1 MTNESNVSALFERQF
16 EVADGNINGLNL
28 PKFNRYTVCN
38 LRGGIGKTSLTFNLS
53 YLADDALIVD
63 TCPQGNLSYFFD
75 NNYVSSTSV
84 TVNDLLMPYFVPGLG
99 FATRASKI
107 ISSTNPWFSGKNN
120 YFVQSDNQ
128 LYVLPT
134 QMANALSQ
142 ARTIT
147 GSTQQTV
154 IDNILYSLK
163 KEIDREMSE
172 TGATK
177 AIIDTSPFFSGATH
191 LSWHASDALIV
202 PVRTDQQSINS
213 LRLLIDTLTKPSSEF
228 RKTMPSN
235 NHTPKIQMVVIT
247 HCGWSTVA
255 GARNKPNQQTK
266 MYIEAVREVIRQNI
280 SNFTTDDPNNHI
292 VILDDF
298 LGSGRMS
305 SAKSK
310 PLELLNPGDA
320 MTVNRVRTSVNLS
333 VNKIKN
339 ELKFIHNS
347 IW

>member
-1 MTNESNVSALFERQF
+1 
-16 EVADGNINGLNL
+16 
-28 PKFNRYTVCN
+28 
-38 LRGGIGKTSLTFNLS
+38 
-53 YLADDALIVD
+53 
-63 TCPQGNLSYFFD
+63 
-75 NNYVSSTSV
+75 
-84 TVNDLLMPYFVPGLG
+84 
-99 FATRASKI
+99 
-107 ISSTNPWFSGKNN
+107 
-120 YFVQSDNQ
+120 
-128 LYVLPT
+128 
-134 QMANALSQ
+134 
-142 ARTIT
+142 
-147 GSTQQTV
+147 
-154 IDNILYSLK
+154 
-163 KEIDREMSE
+163 
-172 TGATK
+172 
-177 AIIDTSPFFSGATH
+177 
-191 LSWHASDALIV
+191 
-202 PVRTDQQSINS
+202 
-213 LRLLIDTLTKPSSEF
+213 
-228 RKTMPSN
+228 
-235 NHTPKIQMVVIT
+235 MVVIT

-280 SNFTTDDPNNHI
+280 SNFTTNDPNNHI

>member
-1 MTNESNVSALFERQF
+1 IA
-16 EVADGNINGLNL
+16 
-28 PKFNRYTVCN
+28 
-38 LRGGIGKTSLTFNLS
+38 
-53 YLADDALIVD
+53 
-63 TCPQGNLSYFFD
+63 
-75 NNYVSSTSV
+75 
-84 TVNDLLMPYFVPGLG
+84 
-99 FATRASKI
+99 
-107 ISSTNPWFSGKNN
+107 
-120 YFVQSDNQ
+120 
-128 LYVLPT
+128 
-134 QMANALSQ
+134 
-142 ARTIT
+142 
-147 GSTQQTV
+147 
-154 IDNILYSLK
+154 
-163 KEIDREMSE
+163 REMVE
-172 TGATK
+172 TGTTK
-177 AIIDTSPFFSGATH
+177 ALIDTSPFFSGATH
-191 LSWHASDALIV
+191 LSWHATDALIV

-213 LRLLIDTLTKPSSEF
+213 LRLLIDTLTKPTSEF
-228 RKTMPSN
+228 RKIMPSDG
-235 NHTPKIQMVVIT
+235 HTPKIQMVVIT